1 MEINLKEKLRSLRL
15 EKNITQ
21 DALAG
26 HLGITPQS
34 VSKWERGEGFPDI
47 TLLPK
52 IAFFSASRSM
62 NFYALTG

>member
-34 VSKWERGEGFPDI
+34 VSKWDRGVAQ
-47 TLLPK
+47 T
-52 IAFFSASRSM
+52 
-62 NFYALTG
+62 